1 MCKVC
6 LCERFIHARLFG
18 AVRCG
23 SGCVSVAERAL
34 TGRTK
39 EILRNRIEQV
49 LFVLRCLLIAIERC
63 MRALANPQP
72 GRAHRS
78 CTLTHTLMTVE
89 SS

>member
-1 MCKVC
+1 MCDVT
-6 LCERFIHARLFG
+6 LSARGRFSTQAQ
-18 AVRCG
+18 G
-23 SGCVSVAERAL
+23 SGL
-34 TGRTK
+34 HHPQ
-39 EILRNRIEQV
+39 NRIEQV